1 METRIQKHMKY
12 RADIIKEGTTTM
24 DVSSKPRITG
34 TLPISTVMDS
44 EVSEDDS
51 KYYANQKKIKIL
63 QYVIIGL
70 LVALIVTAL
79 VLFGIY
85 AFTRG

>member
-34 TLPISTVMDS
+34 TLPINTVMDS
-44 EVSEDDS
+44 EVSEEDN

-63 QYVIIGL
+63 QYIIIGL
-70 LVALIVTAL
+70 LIALIVTAL